1 MILYCSDC
9 GYKNEYSG
17 AIKPKRCFSCD
28 QLFEKALAS
37 LVKKPKVKEL
47 VEETEDE
54 LSLAFN
60 LNPNSIK
67 ISVDQKIKFEQINGN
82 KSEVGR
88 NSNNV
93 PNEDVANLLNKIAA
107 K

>member
-1 MILYCSDC
+1 MIIYCSDC

-28 QLFEKALAS
+28 EPFEKQITGF
-37 LVKKPKVKEL
+37 VKKSKTKEV

-67 ISVDQKIKFEQINGN
+67 ISVDQKMKFEQINGGR
-82 KSEVGR
+82 SEVGR
-88 NSNNV
+88 NGNNA
-93 PNEDVANLLNKIAA
+93 PNEDITNLLNKIA